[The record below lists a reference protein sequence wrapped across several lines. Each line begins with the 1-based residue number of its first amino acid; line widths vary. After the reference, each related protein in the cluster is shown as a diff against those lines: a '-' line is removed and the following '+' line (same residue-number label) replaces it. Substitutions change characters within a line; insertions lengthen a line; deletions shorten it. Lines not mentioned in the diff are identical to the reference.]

1 MALRYCFEASHV
13 PATLSASKKSDLA
26 VVDTEGHEKSVRE
39 AEPDA
44 LKEFFRQA
52 GQAVDTT
59 HLTDSVT
66 MLTKEGFEL
75 RHEVFLH
82 DAPAPTEPEEV
93 VEEQV

>member
-1 MALRYCFEASHV
+1 MYNFFIVRF
-13 PATLSASKKSDLA
+13 TNR
-26 VVDTEGHEKSVRE
+26 VDGTFGNSVKAYE
-39 AEPDA
+39 AESEA

-75 RHEVFLH
+75 KHEVFLH
-82 DAPAPTEPEEV
+82 DAPTEPEEV
-93 VEEQV
+93 EE

>member
-1 MALRYCFEASHV
+1 MYNFFIARITNRLDGTAGKTVKEYENES
-13 PATLSASKKSDLA
+13 
-26 VVDTEGHEKSVRE
+26 
-39 AEPDA
+39 DA

-75 RHEVFLH
+75 KHEVFLH
-82 DAPAPTEPEEV
+82 EAPQTEPEAVTE
-93 VEEQV
+93 

>member
-1 MALRYCFEASHV
+1 MYNFFIVRV
-13 PATLSASKKSDLA
+13 TNR
-26 VVDTEGHEKSVRE
+26 VDGTFGNSVKAYE
-39 AEPDA
+39 AESDA

-82 DAPAPTEPEEV
+82 DAPAPAEPEEV
-93 VEEQV
+93 VEE

>member
-1 MALRYCFEASHV
+1 MYNFFIVRITNRTDGTFGNSVKAYKNE
-13 PATLSASKKSDLA
+13 PA
-26 VVDTEGHEKSVRE
+26 
-39 AEPDA
+39 A

-59 HLTDSVT
+59 HLTDSIT

-82 DAPAPTEPEEV
+82 DVPAPE
-93 VEEQV
+93 EEQTN

>member
-1 MALRYCFEASHV
+1 MYNFF
-13 PATLSASKKSDLA
+13 
-26 VVDTEGHEKSVRE
+26 VVRITNRTDGTAGKTVKEYETE
-39 AEPDA
+39 AEA

-82 DAPAPTEPEEV
+82 EAPTTEPKR
-93 VEEQV
+93 

>member
-1 MALRYCFEASHV
+1 MYNFFIVRF
-13 PATLSASKKSDLA
+13 TNRQDG
-26 VVDTEGHEKSVRE
+26 TFGNSVKAYE
-39 AEPDA
+39 AESDA

-82 DAPAPTEPEEV
+82 DAPTPEPEEV
-93 VEEQV
+93 SEE

>member
-1 MALRYCFEASHV
+1 MYNYFIVRITNRLDGTF
-13 PATLSASKKSDLA
+13 
-26 VVDTEGHEKSVRE
+26 GNSVKAYE

-75 RHEVFLH
+75 KHEVFLH
-82 DAPAPTEPEEV
+82 EAPTEEVTEE
-93 VEEQV
+93 

>member
-1 MALRYCFEASHV
+1 MYNFF
-13 PATLSASKKSDLA
+13 
-26 VVDTEGHEKSVRE
+26 VVRFTNRVDGTSGNSVKPYE
-39 AEPDA
+39 SESDA

-59 HLTDSVT
+59 HLTDSIT

-82 DAPAPTEPEEV
+82 DAPAPEP
-93 VEEQV
+93 VEETPEA

>member
-1 MALRYCFEASHV
+1 MYNYF
-13 PATLSASKKSDLA
+13 
-26 VVDTEGHEKSVRE
+26 VVRFTNRQDGTFGNSVKAYAQE
-39 AEPDA
+39 SDA
-44 LKEFFRQA
+44 LKEFFREA

-82 DAPAPTEPEEV
+82 DALTQEEPEEV
-93 VEEQV
+93 TEN

>member
-1 MALRYCFEASHV
+1 MYNFF
-13 PATLSASKKSDLA
+13 
-26 VVDTEGHEKSVRE
+26 VVRITNRNDGTAGKTVKEYETE
-39 AEPDA
+39 AEA

-75 RHEVFLH
+75 KHEVFLH
-82 DAPAPTEPEEV
+82 DAPVPEPEEV
-93 VEEQV
+93 EDTTE

>member
-1 MALRYCFEASHV
+1 MYNFF
-13 PATLSASKKSDLA
+13 
-26 VVDTEGHEKSVRE
+26 VVRFTNRVDGTFGNNVKAYE
-39 AEPDA
+39 AEADA

-82 DAPAPTEPEEV
+82 DVPTSEPTPEVTETPAE
-93 VEEQV
+93 

>member
-1 MALRYCFEASHV
+1 MYNYF
-13 PATLSASKKSDLA
+13 
-26 VVDTEGHEKSVRE
+26 VVRFTNRVDGTSGNSVKPYE
-39 AEPDA
+39 SESDA

-82 DAPAPTEPEEV
+82 DAPESTPEVTETPAE
-93 VEEQV
+93 

>member
-1 MALRYCFEASHV
+1 MYNFFVVRFTNRVDGTSGNSVKPYESEA
-13 PATLSASKKSDLA
+13 
-26 VVDTEGHEKSVRE
+26 
-39 AEPDA
+39 DA

-75 RHEVFLH
+75 RHEVFIH
-82 DAPAPTEPEEV
+82 DAPVPAEEPVEEPTE
-93 VEEQV
+93 

>member
-1 MALRYCFEASHV
+1 MYNFF
-13 PATLSASKKSDLA
+13 
-26 VVDTEGHEKSVRE
+26 VVRITNRLDGTFGNSVKAYE
-39 AEPDA
+39 QESDA

-82 DAPAPTEPEEV
+82 DAPAEPVEVSEE
-93 VEEQV
+93 

>member
-1 MALRYCFEASHV
+1 MYNFFIVRI
-13 PATLSASKKSDLA
+13 TNR
-26 VVDTEGHEKSVRE
+26 VDGTAGKTVKEYENES
-39 AEPDA
+39 DA

-75 RHEVFLH
+75 KHEVFLH
-82 DAPAPTEPEEV
+82 EAPQTESEEV
-93 VEEQV
+93 SEE

>member
-1 MALRYCFEASHV
+1 MYNYFI
-13 PATLSASKKSDLA
+13 
-26 VVDTEGHEKSVRE
+26 VRITNRLDGTAGKTVKE
-39 AEPDA
+39 YENESDA

-75 RHEVFLH
+75 KHEVFLH
-82 DAPAPTEPEEV
+82 DAPTEPEEV
-93 VEEQV
+93 AEE

>member
-1 MALRYCFEASHV
+1 MYNFFIVRFTNRV
-13 PATLSASKKSDLA
+13 
-26 VVDTEGHEKSVRE
+26 EGTFGNSVKAYE
-39 AEPDA
+39 AEADA

-82 DAPAPTEPEEV
+82 DAPEPASEPEEV
-93 VEEQV
+93 AE

>member
-1 MALRYCFEASHV
+1 MYNFF
-13 PATLSASKKSDLA
+13 
-26 VVDTEGHEKSVRE
+26 VVRFTNRVDGTSGNSVKPYE
-39 AEPDA
+39 SESDA

-82 DAPAPTEPEEV
+82 DAPTPEVTPEVTEPTE
-93 VEEQV
+93 